1 MVQEGLRGNQVLSST
16 PLNRAQLEAVARA
29 LVDSRGGLTHRE
41 LTQLLTQKRLPTGD
55 IAQAKWIR
63 LFNALVQSQN
73 VLQSNQLVL
82 SCVEDAMNPA
92 RFIGRASL
100 YETFREVVNGPL
112 ALVGL
117 SVGNDGK
124 LIRVKQATTVSDAER
139 RARELRIDL
148 SARGVHEDVL
158 RFCRPELIVDN
169 YFHAVLE
176 ATKSVAQKM
185 RDRTGLT
192 DDGSVLV
199 DHVFGGKT
207 PLLVINAHQRT
218 SEVTEQA
225 GFCNLLKG
233 VFGMFRNPTAHE
245 PKILWAMGKEDA
257 EDLLSLISL
266 IHRRIDD
273 ATMPPRV

>member
-1 MVQEGLRGNQVLSST
+1 MLSSR
-16 PLNRAQLEAVARA
+16 LLDSAQLEAVARA
-29 LVDSRGGLTHRE
+29 LVDSRGGLTHHE
-41 LTQLLTQKRLPTGD
+41 LTRLLTQKRLSTGD
-55 IAQAKWIR
+55 KAQAKWIR
-63 LFNALVQSQN
+63 LYNALAQSQTF
-73 VLQSNQLVL
+73 LQSNQHVL
-82 SCVEDAMNPA
+82 SCVEDSMSPA
-92 RFIGRASL
+92 RFMGKASL

-124 LIRVKQATTVSDAER
+124 LIEVRKAVTVSEAEQ
-139 RARELRIDL
+139 RAKQLRTDL

-158 RFCRPELIVDN
+158 RFCKPELIADN

-176 ATKSVAQKM
+176 ATKSVAEKL

-199 DHVFGGKT
+199 DHVFGGDT
-207 PLLVINAHQRT
+207 PLLVINPRQRK

-245 PKILWAMGKEDA
+245 PKILWTMSKEDA
-257 EDLLSLISL
+257 EDLLSLLSL
-266 IHRRIDD
+266 IHRRID
-273 ATMPPRV
+273 AAMMPPRV